1 MAVEWFLQDLSG
13 QVGPLGTAELR
24 KKLSAYPDFENLLI
38 WREGFQDWKP
48 VAEVVDFT
56 GASGPTLGAPPTE
69 TPQELISVKPTPRRS
84 NNFIAKNWRGEYPL
98 PVSYWLFGLIGNFA
112 IALVPLGLSALYE
125 LKSGFQ
131 PGYVFAFV
139 LSVWLITTA
148 ISIWQ
153 WVSVWRSAN
162 RYRRQKA
169 LRLKRAPWAGVA
181 KLLAVLAF
189 LQLANAVV
197 RTGIPQIV
205 EASRVAFMDDP
216 DIPDYSIRVMR
227 NGTAAEITGGI
238 KYGLADD
245 FQKILR
251 ASSQIRV
258 VHLDSIGGRIGEAE
272 KLYRLIKDAGLAT
285 YVPAKCLSACTLAFS
300 GGRDRV
306 LRHGATLGFHRGS
319 FAGKDEQDSPELQGQ
334 RKIFT
339 EAGYDAP
346 FIDRALAT
354 PSANMWAPTEA
365 VLLQSR
371 VITAV
376 SDGSDYALSGLPAN
390 TSVESL
396 STSIAESGGIY
407 AAIKA
412 RFPKD
417 YDEMVRAYYEA
428 FVAGKTEA
436 EVGALLQDRLANLI
450 SANRH
455 LADDDVIVDL
465 GNLIADQLTA
475 LQKQGTATCY
485 KYAAEGVVD
494 DGLMPEALA
503 KREADIEQRIVLT
516 ATRTRDTG
524 ASGEALRQK
533 LFRRLAAKGITKDDL
548 ALIGSKAAN
557 SQQSRFCSVMTAL
570 YREAAAM
577 PQQEAAIALR
587 SLVAER

>member
-1 MAVEWFLQDLSG
+1 
-13 QVGPLGTAELR
+13 
-24 KKLSAYPDFENLLI
+24 
-38 WREGFQDWKP
+38 
-48 VAEVVDFT
+48 
-56 GASGPTLGAPPTE
+56 
-69 TPQELISVKPTPRRS
+69 
-84 NNFIAKNWRGEYPL
+84 
-98 PVSYWLFGLIGNFA
+98 
-112 IALVPLGLSALYE
+112 
-125 LKSGFQ
+125 
-131 PGYVFAFV
+131 VFAFV
-139 LSVWLITTA
+139 LSVWLVTTA
-148 ISIWQ
+148 IAIWQ

-162 RYRRQKA
+162 RYSRQKA
-169 LRLKRAPWAGVA
+169 RRLKRAPWAVVA
-181 KLLAVLAF
+181 KLLTVLAF

-197 RTGIPQIV
+197 RIGVPQIV

-227 NGTAAEITGGI
+227 NGTAAEIMGGV

-285 YVPAKCLSACTLAFS
+285 YVPAKCLSACTLVFS
-300 GGRDRV
+300 GGHDRV

-319 FAGKDEQDSPELQGQ
+319 FAGEDEQDSPELQGQ

-346 FIDRALAT
+346 FIDHALAT
-354 PSANMWAPTEA
+354 PSANMWEPTEA
-365 VLLQSR
+365 ELLRSR

-396 STSIAESGGIY
+396 SKSIAESGSVY
-407 AAIKA
+407 AATKA

-428 FVAGKTEA
+428 FVAGKTEG
-436 EVGALLQDRLANLI
+436 EVGTLLQDRLANLI

-465 GNLIADQLTA
+465 GNLIADQLAA
-475 LQKQGTATCY
+475 LQKQGTEKCY
-485 KYAAEGVVD
+485 KYAADGVVE
-494 DGLMPEALA
+494 DGSMPEALA
-503 KREADIEQRIVLT
+503 KREADIEQRIILT
-516 ATRTRDTG
+516 ATKTRDTS
-524 ASGEALRQK
+524 ASGEVLRQK

-548 ALIGSKAAN
+548 ALIGSKATN
-557 SQQSRFCSVMTAL
+557 RQQSRYCAVMTAL
-570 YREAAAM
+570 YREAASM
-577 PQQEAAIALR
+577 PQQEAAIVLR